1 MPKTKSTKEPCQ
13 NVWKFDN
20 KDYEDVTEVDVVS
33 SMLSLNKLAKYS
45 IVFIIDLE
53 HVFAG

>member
-1 MPKTKSTKEPCQ
+1 M
-13 NVWKFDN
+13 WKFDN